1 MSGFNPLTRP
11 FDYLHLSGKLVLYAK
26 RDATDQLRKIH
37 GVSIEKLERETV
49 EGIYVVTAYA
59 RDAQGRVDSSI
70 GAVPIENLKG
80 EARANSFMKAE
91 TKAKRRVTLS
101 ICGLGM
107 LDETEVGSIPDA
119 QPAKIDYE
127 TGEVLES
134 AERMTETSA
143 AIEDSADGTLNEE
156 LERSVLLAKVKA
168 CADKLKYKA
177 NVRADLWEQYVGGD
191 PRSASIEK
199 LNDLYAHLK
208 GLAGVKSRVIGKGLT
223 EKRGR
228 ILRCLDAHVRFLE
241 LDAAMQPWTPSAFG
255 HEPRPRQTPEEWAA
269 RWERYA
275 PPRYISPREKPE
287 LKYPAP
293 GARGAERGGGQ
304 NVGGGRPVHPRRAS
318 RPRPSARW
326 PISRRSRHG
335 RRKQWTNISR

>member
-1 MSGFNPLTRP
+1 MSTEMATQGLDGVIEQVVVGGDLSKLSARDRLNFYNAICKSVGLNPLTRP

-208 GLAGVKSRVIGKGLT
+208 GLAG
-223 EKRGR
+223 
-228 ILRCLDAHVRFLE
+228 
-241 LDAAMQPWTPSAFG
+241 
-255 HEPRPRQTPEEWAA
+255 
-269 RWERYA
+269 
-275 PPRYISPREKPE
+275 
-287 LKYPAP
+287 
-293 GARGAERGGGQ
+293 
-304 NVGGGRPVHPRRAS
+304 
-318 RPRPSARW
+318 
-326 PISRRSRHG
+326 
-335 RRKQWTNISR
+335 